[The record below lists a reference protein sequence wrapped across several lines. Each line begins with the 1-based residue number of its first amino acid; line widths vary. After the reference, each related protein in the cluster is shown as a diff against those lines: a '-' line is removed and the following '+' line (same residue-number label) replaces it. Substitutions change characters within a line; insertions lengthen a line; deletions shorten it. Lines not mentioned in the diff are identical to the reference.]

1 MSKQRRELIPET
13 VTESKESFGFHWELK
28 SRMNTRPPIEIWWE
42 DQRLMIRQETRQSKR
57 MIAEHGCAVD
67 ILTLE
72 VGMAYDLL
80 KVITRALDVGPE

>member
-1 MSKQRRELIPET
+1 MSNQRRELIPET
-13 VTESKESFGFHWELK
+13 VTEGKESFGFHWELK

-42 DQRLMIRQETRQSKR
+42 GQRLMVRQEHKDT
-57 MIAEHGCAVD
+57 VD
-67 ILTLE
+67 ILSLE

>member
-42 DQRLMIRQETRQSKR
+42 RQRLTIRQENQDT
-57 MIAEHGCAVD
+57 VD
-67 ILTLE
+67 IVSLE

-80 KVITRALDVGPE
+80 KVISRALDVGPE